1 METNPRMILK
11 RRMRWLMATWI
22 VCSFL
27 PEIVLFLRWQF
38 PKLKE
43 FPMVALA
50 AAVLVG
56 VAQLTARL
64 MSCPV
69 CRRGLPKRALNLQ
82 SCPHC
87 GTDYNQPMPHR
98 LIS

>member
-1 METNPRMILK
+1 MG
-11 RRMRWLMATWI
+11 
-22 VCSFL
+22 
-27 PEIVLFLRWQF
+27 
-38 PKLKE
+38 
-43 FPMVALA
+43 ALA
-50 AAVLVG
+50 AAVFVG

-69 CRRGLPKRALNLQ
+69 CRRGLPKRALSLQ

-87 GTDYNQPMPHR
+87 GADYNQLMPHR